1 MRRKVKFNIMVNKDT
16 IFILVVLAL
25 LVTSLTYSAV
35 KVRKLKKSSQ
45 SGINIRSKVVKVKK
59 AGERPA
65 PKDYDPSEE
74 ESGFTPVE
82 VTEEEFEQEPRS
94 ALEEYL
100 DPSTPESRRSALA
113 KELQDAGYDI
123 R

>member
-45 SGINIRSKVVKVKK
+45 SGNDIRSKVIKVKK

>member
-45 SGINIRSKVVKVKK
+45 SGSDIRSKVVQVKK

-94 ALEEYL
+94 AMEEYL